1 MDVLT
6 VGSARSMKTISRSQ
20 TPSGFTLVEV
30 MIVSAII
37 GLLASLAIP
46 NLVRA
51 RDTSRLNIIYSN
63 LRALD
68 TAKEQWALDNNQAS
82 GTPVTDITVLSNY
95 LRWGCISAVMN
106 ETYVPNPIGA
116 ACAADLPPGVALR
129 PYGPGAEILVP

>member
-1 MDVLT
+1 
-6 VGSARSMKTISRSQ
+6 MKTISRSQ